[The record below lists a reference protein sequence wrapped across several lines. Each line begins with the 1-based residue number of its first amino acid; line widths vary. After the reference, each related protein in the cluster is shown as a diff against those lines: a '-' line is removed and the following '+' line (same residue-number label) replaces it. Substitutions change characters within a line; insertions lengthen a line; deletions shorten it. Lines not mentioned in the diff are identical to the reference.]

1 MNLKLKIRVMLLW
14 ACCWQAGLAT
24 ADDNPW
30 AEPIWKSPPIPE
42 NPDAEFDSHDPYALS
57 VGAYIKTD
65 CSIRYVWHVDGKL
78 YCFNSLTSK
87 AFFMDAP
94 ARYIREAEAFLGRG
108 E

>member
-1 MNLKLKIRVMLLW
+1 MSG
-14 ACCWQAGLAT
+14 AE
-24 ADDNPW
+24 DNPW
-30 AEPIWKSPPIPE
+30 DEPIWKSPPIPE

-65 CSIRYVWHVDGKL
+65 CSIRYVWHIDGKL

-94 ARYIREAEAFLGRG
+94 ARYIREAEAFLRRG